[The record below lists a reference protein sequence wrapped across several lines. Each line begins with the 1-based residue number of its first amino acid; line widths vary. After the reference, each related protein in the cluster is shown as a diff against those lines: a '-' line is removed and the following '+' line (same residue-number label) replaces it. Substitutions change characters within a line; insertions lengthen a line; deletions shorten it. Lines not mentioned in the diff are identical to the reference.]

1 MAKQT
6 LKSLLG
12 SSDERVQVSYDP
24 SEITLAPTVQQ
35 TRGSGTVVQA
45 MPQTNQALNFAR
57 ALNQVPQILGAAK
70 NIGQAQAVEDFS
82 QMSEDERKAAMADDK
97 KISRWLGYDKAFQEE
112 LVKDHFVRNSQTYS
126 QRFTSLAA
134 NPAEYVD
141 DAAFDKAITDE
152 KQEIIGELQEE
163 FGNNPNRVMAINAF
177 GDKTM
182 TEIIAATTEMYEAN
196 KISGIISFKATNLQK
211 TLQAGG
217 DIKIAFKTFLDE
229 VKVDANLS
237 NPEAKNELLINAI
250 AQANAYST
258 NGQYDKSLEIID
270 TLKNYEFFKGAKY
283 TGKDL
288 TTIVNE
294 EDSVRT
300 AKKNNDDVDTRGIAT
315 QIKNSFAFVST
326 TLAGY
331 GKGEEVPESA
341 VNQVKDLIT
350 KLRPNIP
357 DEQLDTLIGRFNDSE
372 LTSSQKVEQLKTI
385 LNEAGT
391 LEFKGEDGAVIGVPD
406 NTKTIFNLSA
416 QGFVDYYANEAVQ
429 RPWLVNGLTNIQQTN
444 AVKGAPDWFKL
455 PQNKFM
461 KPKSYMEAIG
471 FAGAKVPDGV
481 QKAYDEA
488 HQLDWTANN
497 KTFANFNEGSLKV
510 TLKNE
515 FTNLRFFSPTKTKMA
530 STKWATFVDDY
541 SDTYYPMIQQD
552 LEDYAL
558 TIVDDENRD
567 ELLTNKVSELRNY
580 YANNLGQLF
589 EAKTNYNDYLNFGL
603 GRDAN
608 TERTGV
614 APSEFNLRADK
625 PNMREFGVDADFKKL
640 DVTTSSERFVEQS
653 IKNETDIR
661 KYPHLQFLQKRMF
674 AEKYAYKN
682 VEEFQSIYK
691 DMRDNKDRNAL
702 QATMVAY
709 GYPTYTPESAEDLRK
724 TGLSY
729 AEVRLFG
736 NIDELTEISVK
747 WQNAYNK
754 ATLGEM
760 LTEDEQKAFDEL
772 TDFGIFNS
780 ETFGQFMNV
789 QKDLVEKY

>member
-12 SSDERVQVSYDP
+12 SSDERVQVRYDP
-24 SEITLAPTVQQ
+24 SEITLAPTVEQ
-35 TRGSGTVVQA
+35 TRGSGTVVQP
-45 MPQTNQALNFAR
+45 MPQTTQALNFAK
-57 ALNQVPQILGAAK
+57 ALNQVPQVLGQMK
-70 NIGQAQAVEDFS
+70 NIGQVQAKEDFS
-82 QMSEDERKAAMADDK
+82 QMSAADRKAAMEDDK
-97 KISRWLGYDKAFQEE
+97 KISRWLGYDKTFQEE
-112 LVKDHFVRNSQTYS
+112 LVKDYFVRNAQNMS

-134 NPAEYVD
+134 NPAAYVD
-141 DAAFDKAITDE
+141 DAAFDTALTEE
-152 KQEIIGELQEE
+152 KQALIGELQEE

-182 TEIIAATTEMYEAN
+182 TEIIANTTEMYETN
-196 KISGIISFKATNLQK
+196 KISDIISFKATNLQK

-217 DIKIAFKTFLDE
+217 DIKIAAKTFVED
-229 VKVDANLS
+229 VTADANLS
-237 NPEAKNELLINAI
+237 KSEAKSELLINMI

-283 TGKDL
+283 AGKDL
-288 TTIVNE
+288 TTIVNA
-294 EDSVRT
+294 EDNVRT

-331 GKGEEVPESA
+331 GKGEEVPTSA

-357 DEQLDTLIGRFNDSE
+357 DEQVDTLIAKFNDSE

-416 QGFVDYYANEAVQ
+416 QGFVDYYSNEAVQ

-444 AVKGAPDWFKL
+444 AVEGAVDWFKL
-455 PQNKFM
+455 PMNKYR
-461 KPKSYMEAIG
+461 KPKSYMEDIG
-471 FAGAKVPDGV
+471 FAGAKVPEGV
-481 QKAYDEA
+481 QTAYEEA
-488 HQLDWTANN
+488 HQLDWTASN
-497 KTFANFNEGSLKV
+497 KTFAGFNENSLKV

-515 FTNLRFFSPTKTKMA
+515 FSNLRFFSPDKTKEA
-530 STKWATFVDDY
+530 ATKWSAFVDEY
-541 SDTYYPMIQQD
+541 SDNYFPIIQQD
-552 LEDYAL
+552 LEDYSS
-558 TIVDDENRD
+558 TIIDDEKRD
-567 ELLTNKVSELRNY
+567 ELLTKKVSELRNY
-580 YANNLGQLF
+580 YANNLAQLF
-589 EAKTNYNDYLNFGL
+589 ESKTNYNDYLNFGY

-608 TERTGV
+608 ISRTGV
-614 APSEFNLRADK
+614 APSEFNFRADK
-625 PNMREFGVDADFKKL
+625 PNTKEYGVGDFKKL
-640 DVTTSSERFVEQS
+640 DITTSSERFVEQS
-653 IKNETDIR
+653 IKDETDI
-661 KYPHLQFLQKRMF
+661 KQYPHLQLLRKRMF
-674 AEKYAYKN
+674 SEKYAYKN

-691 DMRDNKDRNAL
+691 NMRDNKDRNAL

-709 GYPTYTPESAEDLRK
+709 GYPTYTPEAAEDLRK

-736 NIDELTEISVK
+736 NIDELTEVSVA
-747 WQNAYNK
+747 WQGAYNK
-754 ATLGEM
+754 ATLGEI
-760 LTEDEQKAFDEL
+760 LTEDEQKAFDAL

>member
-1 MAKQT
+1 
-6 LKSLLG
+6 
-12 SSDERVQVSYDP
+12 
-24 SEITLAPTVQQ
+24 
-35 TRGSGTVVQA
+35 
-45 MPQTNQALNFAR
+45 
-57 ALNQVPQILGAAK
+57 
-70 NIGQAQAVEDFS
+70 
-82 QMSEDERKAAMADDK
+82 
-97 KISRWLGYDKAFQEE
+97 
-112 LVKDHFVRNSQTYS
+112 
-126 QRFTSLAA
+126 
-134 NPAEYVD
+134 
-141 DAAFDKAITDE
+141 
-152 KQEIIGELQEE
+152 
-163 FGNNPNRVMAINAF
+163 MAINAF

-182 TEIIAATTEMYEAN
+182 TEIIATTTEMYETN
-196 KISGIISFKATNLQK
+196 KISDIISFKATNLQK

-217 DIKIAFKTFLDE
+217 DIKIAAKTFVED
-229 VKVDANLS
+229 VTADANLS
-237 NPEAKNELLINAI
+237 KSEAKSELLINMI

-270 TLKNYEFFKGAKY
+270 TLKKYEFFKGAKY
-283 TGKDL
+283 AGKDL
-288 TTIVNE
+288 TTIVNA
-294 EDSVRT
+294 EDNVRT

-315 QIKNSFAFVST
+315 QIKNSFAFIST

-331 GKGEEVPESA
+331 GKGEEVPTSA

-357 DEQLDTLIGRFNDSE
+357 DEQVDTLIDKFNNSE

-391 LEFKGEDGAVIGVPD
+391 LDFEGEDGKVIGVPD

-429 RPWLVNGLTNIQQTN
+429 RPWLVNGLTEIQKTN
-444 AVKGAPDWFKL
+444 AVKGAVDWFKL
-455 PQNKFM
+455 PMNKYR
-461 KPKSYMEAIG
+461 KPKSYMEDIG
-471 FAGAKVPDGV
+471 FAGAKVPDDV

-497 KTFANFNEGSLKV
+497 KTFAGFNENSLKV

-515 FTNLRFFSPTKTKMA
+515 FTNLRFFSQTKTKGA
-530 STKWATFVDDY
+530 ATKWSTFVDEY

-558 TIVDDENRD
+558 TIIDDENRD

-608 TERTGV
+608 TARTGV
-614 APSEFNLRADK
+614 APSEFTLRADK
-625 PNMREFGVDADFKKL
+625 PNTKEFGVGDFKKL

-653 IKNETDIR
+653 IKNETDI
-661 KYPHLQFLQKRMF
+661 KQYPHLQLLRKRMF
-674 AEKYAYKN
+674 SEKYAYKN

-691 DMRDNKDRNAL
+691 NMRDNKDRNAL

-709 GYPTYTPESAEDLRK
+709 GYPTYTPEAAEDLRK

-729 AEVRLFG
+729 SEVRLFG
-736 NIDELTEISVK
+736 NIEELEEVSVA
-747 WQNAYNK
+747 WFNAYNK
-754 ATLGEM
+754 ATLGET
-760 LTEDEQKAFDEL
+760 LTEDEQKAFDTL

-780 ETFGQFMNV
+780 ETYGEFMNV